1 MLKFPFSKFS
11 EINNSHLIIFSSFC
25 YTTVHT
31 KQTNISQLEYSRN
44 FEATTKESVK
54 RIIHWGAYYHT
65 SRKSLYPKPD
75 ESIPLPKVP
84 MIKHLSPVKLPA
96 NECEIKQN
104 WATSYGDA
112 VRQRTVLQET
122 MMAKQGSLPEYMYQR
137 ELIAT
142 NRVNVVFE
150 EEEQEKHKDKEQ
162 ERVTNSNI
170 NSSKRTY
177 NTTDDYIEEGN
188 DTDDRMDEF
197 DESSNEEVD
206 MTGDEN
212 EAERQTRTEVV
223 TKYELGRLTIS
234 FLGLIRDMEE

>member
-1 MLKFPFSKFS
+1 
-11 EINNSHLIIFSSFC
+11 
-25 YTTVHT
+25 
-31 KQTNISQLEYSRN
+31 
-44 FEATTKESVK
+44 
-54 RIIHWGAYYHT
+54 
-65 SRKSLYPKPD
+65 
-75 ESIPLPKVP
+75 
-84 MIKHLSPVKLPA
+84 
-96 NECEIKQN
+96 
-104 WATSYGDA
+104 
-112 VRQRTVLQET
+112 

-170 NSSKRTY
+170 SSSKRTY

-212 EAERQTRTEVV
+212 EGERQTRTEVV
-223 TKYELGRLTIS
+223 TQYELGRLTIS